1 MSRHE
6 GAYYE
11 TGWRAAVNAR
21 PSMVSVTSFN
31 EWGEGTQVRST
42 CNTIPYISYFKMC
55 SLGNTNPTFS
65 SQIEPAVPYGRTNI
79 SYKDYRFK
87 IRFFDL

>member
-1 MSRHE
+1 
-6 GAYYE
+6 
-11 TGWRAAVNAR
+11 
-21 PSMVSVTSFN
+21 
-31 EWGEGTQVRST
+31 
-42 CNTIPYISYFKMC
+42 MC

-87 IRFFDL
+87 IRFFRSAKKDTVECFPFQSPATRLLSEGNREMGI